1 MNAYANK
8 NTGKLLAAIMVF
20 AMIVCAFSVV
30 MPEVSADEAADTANA
45 NAPEISF
52 PTGTAGEDY
61 TVIDDFSDFPTK
73 PGVYVINVPTDE
85 AKTITIDE
93 DLTIGAGQTL
103 YIGEKYDA
111 NTTNKLTIKSDADV
125 TVTIAGTIYN
135 NLATNMTGADL
146 AFDGKVVFTGSGV
159 LYSTSAMAES
169 TTRTVTG
176 FYTTSD
182 NSNLFDNPTVYRQV
196 YGANINTVMSYVD
209 ADATYKGESLTT
221 GGKYIIAYGDAQIS
235 GSVTLSAN
243 LVLGGTSSSTLTVN
257 NGATLTVPAD
267 YTVANGA
274 SSNKTVVNN
283 GKFIVADA
291 KDFTATISPMST
303 GTITATTTTDAYLG
317 GTIDKSTVQTNFGSG
332 TTVNVIDDLVI
343 DGAQITINGTM
354 IVPEDFTVTI
364 INEGSLTI
372 NSITGVLENNG
383 EIIVETDDK
392 NGKLVIAS
400 GASVN
405 KAGTIS
411 FMCDSE
417 SDTTNSSSV
426 AGTINNTG
434 AIYVT
439 DGDNNILT
447 VTGAINNK
455 ADGTINFEGTVDAA
469 SATIY
474 NTGTITVDGVVNATV
489 SMSGENAQINITTV
503 AGNFLVNDTAFT
515 DKNLKNSDA
524 TNYVAVTTNT
534 DDSPAAVTGLTIKST
549 VTEKSVSGETLKYK
563 TLDIAGDIGVDT
575 EVEKP
580 SNEIASV
587 RMYGPN
593 IAITGTLSYGAE
605 GFGMY
610 FGGADTVIT
619 VSGTMEVGKDSTKNP
634 DGTVDIYVTGSIVS
648 EEELDMLE
656 IRAGYYETTGTNAT
670 YNYSIASAAINA
682 ASQAGI
688 NRVYILGDVELT
700 ENVTVGDKMIVYVQ
714 PYTSEEFT
722 VGKDV
727 TLTIANGGRIDNSGT
742 VDVDGTLT
750 AEVERTGIRGNGA
763 IISDVVSRG
772 ETSVTY
778 TNLANAIA
786 LAGSTTTTI
795 SLNGDVKIESN
806 LTIPANVTVDT
817 NSNGFEVAGATLTIN
832 GTLYLNNTA
841 ISSTPGTGYYCVH
854 DVSVGNLPKDG
865 SVVLNGYIM
874 SNGEM
879 NYNDVA
885 NGTGDDAGKMFPAGA
900 YYSAMVENVTYNYIT
915 PVANSPSITA
925 SAVNGEIAIY
935 GENTVG
941 DLSYTGTADDSII
954 ITIYGKLTAGTITID
969 ETTLV
974 FENQEFDGTVAS
986 ANGSIEFTD
995 AVVDGEIANVTADDV
1010 KEFTI
1015 TGLVGAATENNTPV
1029 ETYSVV
1035 FDGVAFINNLDVDG
1049 ITVNG
1054 EVTVTGTGSDLGKS
1068 VVNGTLTVDNNSTF
1082 TADEVIVLGTLNVAV
1097 ATENDAAGSA
1107 KITTMYVGISKDSK
1121 GKLGEAV
1128 AATVS
1133 GEVSADITYVSAS
1146 ATVPEDITEGTA
1158 VKSTEFYVEDSLWM
1172 TVYTVNKTASV
1183 GNAPVV
1189 DAEFK
1194 GWNDSEGE
1202 LKYAE
1207 NSSTGVG
1214 MYTEITVGTPEKLY
1228 ADINY
1233 NVYTIHV
1240 YVDNGIGS
1248 VAVDGNILTQ
1258 GTNYFYNATGLTAG
1272 EHTISYT
1279 LKNGYQGDVKMT
1291 IDGVTSD
1298 GHTFTLSGDYAGVEN
1313 IVIINLAGT
1322 EPATGGSTVI
1332 DNGDDGMGLTDYL
1345 LIILVVLIVI
1355 MAIMVAMRLMRS

>member
-1 MNAYANK
+1 ML
-8 NTGKLLAAIMVF
+8 T
-20 AMIVCAFSVV
+20 
-30 MPEVSADEAADTANA
+30 P
-45 NAPEISF
+45 PEISF

-125 TVTIAGTIYN
+125 TVTIAGTVYN

-235 GSVTLSAN
+235 RSVTLSAN

-283 GKFIVADA
+283 GKIIVADA

-332 TTVNVIDDLVI
+332 TTVNVIDDLII

-405 KAGTIS
+405 NARTIS

-474 NTGTITVDGVVNATV
+474 NAGTITVDGVVNATV

-503 AGNFLVNDTAFT
+503 AGNFFVNDTAFT
-515 DKNLKNSDA
+515 DKNLKNFDA

-563 TLDIAGDIGVDT
+563 TLDIAGNIGVDT

-605 GFGMY
+605 GFGMH

-656 IRAGYYETTGTNAT
+656 IHAGYYETTGTNAT
-670 YNYSIASAAINA
+670 YNYSSASAAINA

-714 PYTSEEFT
+714 PYTSEKFT

-806 LTIPANVTVDT
+806 LTIPANITVDT

-974 FENQEFDGTVAS
+974 FENPEFDGTVAS

-1035 FDGVAFINNLDVDG
+1035 FNGVAFINNLDVDG

-1189 DAEFK
+1189 YAEFK

-1258 GTNYFYNATGLTAG
+1258 DTNYFYNATGLTAG

-1298 GHTFTLSGDYAGVEN
+1298 GYTFTLSGDYAGVEN

>member
-1 MNAYANK
+1 MNAYMNK
-8 NTGKLLAAIMVF
+8 NSGKLLAAIMVF

-30 MPEVSADEAADTANA
+30 MPSVNADEAADTANA
-45 NAPEISF
+45 NAPKISF
-52 PTGTAGEDY
+52 PTGTPGEDY
-61 TVIDDFSDFPTK
+61 TVITDFSDFPTK
-73 PGVYVINVPTDE
+73 PGVYVINVPT
-85 AKTITIDE
+85 ATKTITISE

-111 NTTNKLTIKSDADV
+111 NTTNKLTIKSNADV
-125 TVTIAGTIYN
+125 TVTIEGTVYN
-135 NLATNMTGADL
+135 NLATNKAGADL
-146 AFDGKVVFTGSGV
+146 AFEGKVVFTGNGV
-159 LYSTSAMAES
+159 LYSTSAMADS

-182 NSNLFDNPTVYRQV
+182 NSNLFADPTVYRQV
-196 YGANINTVMSYVD
+196 YGANVNTVMSYVD

-235 GSVTLSAN
+235 RSVTLSAN
-243 LVLGGTSSSTLTVN
+243 LVLGGSSPTTLTIN

-274 SSNKTVVNN
+274 SSDKTVVNN
-283 GKFIVADA
+283 GKIIVADA
-291 KDFTATISPMST
+291 DDFTATISPMST
-303 GTITATTTTDAYLG
+303 GTVTATTATDAYLG

-343 DGAQITINGTM
+343 DGAQITISGTM
-354 IVPEDFTVTI
+354 IVPETFTVTI
-364 INEGSLTI
+364 INGGSLTI
-372 NSITGVLENNG
+372 DTITGVLENDG
-383 EIIVETDDK
+383 EIIVETDDTS
-392 NGKLVIAS
+392 GKLVIAT

-405 KAGTIS
+405 NAGTIS

-417 SDTTNSSSV
+417 TDNVNSSSV

-439 DGDNNILT
+439 DGDNNTLT

-455 ADGTINFEGTVDAA
+455 AEGTINFEGTVEAA
-469 SATIY
+469 TATIY
-474 NTGTITVDGVVNATV
+474 NAGTITVDGTVNATV
-489 SMSGENAQINITTV
+489 SMSGENAQVNITTV
-503 AGNFLVNDTAFT
+503 AGNFYVNDTSFT
-515 DKNLKNSDA
+515 NKNLENSDA
-524 TNYVAVTTNT
+524 TNYIAVTTNT
-534 DDSPAAVTGLTIKST
+534 TDSPAAVTGITIKST

-563 TLDIAGDIGVDT
+563 TLDVAGDIGVDT

-605 GFGMY
+605 GFGMH

-634 DGTVDIYVTGSIVS
+634 DNSVDIYVTGSIVS

-656 IRAGYYETTGTNAT
+656 IHAGYYATTGTNAT
-670 YNYSIASAAINA
+670 YNYSSASAAINA

-700 ENVTVGDKMIVYVQ
+700 ENVTIGDKMVVYVQ

-750 AEVERTGIRGNGA
+750 AEVERTGIRGNGT

-786 LAGSTTTTI
+786 LAGSAKTTI
-795 SLNGDVKIESN
+795 SLNGDVKIESS
-806 LTIPANVTVDT
+806 LTIPENVTVDT
-817 NSNGFEVAGATLTIN
+817 NSRGFEVAGATLTIN
-832 GTLYLNNTA
+832 GTLYLNNTT
-841 ISSTPGTGYYCVH
+841 ISSTPGNGYYCVH
-854 DVSVGNLPKDG
+854 DVPVGNLTKDG

-879 NYNDVA
+879 NYNDAA
-885 NGTGDDAGKMFPAGA
+885 NGTGENAGKMFPAGA

-925 SAVNGEIAIY
+925 SAVNGEVAIY

-941 DLSYTGTADDSII
+941 DLSYTGTADDTVI

-986 ANGSIEFTD
+986 ANGSIKFTD
-995 AVVDGEIANVTADDV
+995 AVIDGEIANVTANDV
-1010 KEFTI
+1010 KEFTT
-1015 TGLVGAATENNTPV
+1015 TGQISAATENNSPV

-1035 FDGVAFINNLDVDG
+1035 FEGVAFINNLVVDG
-1049 ITVNG
+1049 ITVDG
-1054 EVTVTGTGSDLGKS
+1054 EVTVTGTGSDLGKT

-1082 TADEVIVLGTLNVAV
+1082 TANEAIVLGTLNAAA
-1097 ATENDAAGSA
+1097 ATESDAAGSA

-1121 GKLGEAV
+1121 DKLGEAV

-1146 ATVPEDITEGTA
+1146 ATVPEDITDGTA
-1158 VKSTEFYVEDSLWM
+1158 VKSTEFYVEDTLWM
-1172 TVYTVNKTASV
+1172 TVYTVSKPASV

-1189 DAEFK
+1189 DAQFK

-1207 NSSTGVG
+1207 KAATGVG
-1214 MYTEITVGTPEKLY
+1214 LYTSITVGTPEKLY
-1228 ADINY
+1228 DDINY
-1233 NVYTIHV
+1233 NVYTINV

-1258 GTNYFYNATGLTAG
+1258 GTNFFYNTVGLTAG
-1272 EHTISYT
+1272 EHTISHT

-1298 GHTFTLSGDYAGVEN
+1298 GYTFTLSGDYTGEEN

-1322 EPATGGSTVI
+1322 EPATSTSGGSTSSS
-1332 DNGDDGMGLTDYL
+1332 DDGMGLTDYL
-1345 LIILVVLIVI
+1345 LIILVILIVV